1 MATKYQTL
9 RWLNLGLAAT
19 GLLVILIVD
28 SPWWIFAYAVT
39 ALVILMVSILVSNP
53 GRKTVRNVLLV
64 MAVVVILALIVLLK
78 VKFF

>member
-1 MATKYQTL
+1 MTTKYQTL

>member
-64 MAVVVILALIVLLK
+64 VAVVVILALIVLLK